1 MLHSEIIPYSEWCS
15 LISANDTDEKHFLI
29 RKGAVP
35 CGYLKI
41 NGLEDG
47 NDGWISI
54 LAVASAFQRKGIG
67 KYAVSYA
74 ESFFKKQGKLCV
86 KIHTTT
92 DNYPA
97 RKLYE
102 KCGYLLCNSTNTY
115 TAKDKLTYFKQ
126 I

>member
-74 ESFFKKQGKLCV
+74 ESFLKSRE
-86 KIHTTT
+86 
-92 DNYPA
+92 NYA
-97 RKLYE
+97 LKYILQRIIILHE
-102 KCGYLLCNSTNTY
+102 NY
-115 TAKDKLTYFKQ
+115 TKSVAICFATAQ
-126 I
+126 THIQPMIN